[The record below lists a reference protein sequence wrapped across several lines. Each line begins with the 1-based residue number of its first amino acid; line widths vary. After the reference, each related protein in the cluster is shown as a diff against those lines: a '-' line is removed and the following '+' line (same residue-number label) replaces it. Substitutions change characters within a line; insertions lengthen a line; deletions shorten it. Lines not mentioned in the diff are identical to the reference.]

1 MIISLIFFL
10 ISHFVHFYFSKFINF
25 FLFFDITSCWY
36 ICHWTFIKNKHVTCV
51 PKLKLTET
59 LQKYAIGYLQSVRYY
74 KRFSKKSSAWR
85 PNGVIQYSQILV
97 LPNLI
102 PRNCAVCFKTSCSGN
117 PQGYYTYKHIS
128 MVFRSD
134 PDPPY

>member
-1 MIISLIFFL
+1 MPLDI
-10 ISHFVHFYFSKFINF
+10 YNQ
-25 FLFFDITSCWY
+25 FDT
-36 ICHWTFIKNKHVTCV
+36 IKGF
-51 PKLKLTET
+51 
-59 LQKYAIGYLQSVRYY
+59 QKSRLLEGHA
-74 KRFSKKSSAWR
+74 A
-85 PNGVIQYSQILV
+85 NGVIQYSQILV

-117 PQGYYTYKHIS
+117 PLGYYTS

>member
-1 MIISLIFFL
+1 M
-10 ISHFVHFYFSKFINF
+10 SHFIYFYFSKFINF
-25 FLFFDITSCWY
+25 LKCLNITPCWY
-36 ICHWTFIKNKHVTCV
+36 AIEHSLKTNTLLVFQNLNSRKLYRNMPLDIYNQFDTIKGF
-51 PKLKLTET
+51 
-59 LQKYAIGYLQSVRYY
+59 QKSRLLEGHA
-74 KRFSKKSSAWR
+74 A
-85 PNGVIQYSQILV
+85 NGVIQYSQILV

-117 PQGYYTYKHIS
+117 PLGYYTYKHIS

>member
-1 MIISLIFFL
+1 M
-10 ISHFVHFYFSKFINF
+10 SHFIYFYFSKFINF
-25 FLFFDITSCWY
+25 LKFLNITPCWY
-36 ICHWTFIKNKHVTCV
+36 AIEHSLKTNTLLVFQNLNSR
-51 PKLKLTET
+51 KLYRNMPLDIYN
-59 LQKYAIGYLQSVRYY
+59 QVRSY

-85 PNGVIQYSQILV
+85 PNGVIQYSQNLV

-117 PQGYYTYKHIS
+117 PLGYYTYKHIS